1 MKKKYTKCHALCD
14 GIFVN
19 PVQCMAVKQLFV
31 RRHQPIGENAER
43 YI

>member
-1 MKKKYTKCHALCD
+1 MEKKYTKIHALYD

-31 RRHQPIGENAER
+31 TRHQPIGENAER